1 MVATSRLWQS
11 LESHPC
17 VQVYYPCDVL
27 ENLDD
32 LAPLDNNPAGGG
44 GRCFYGGAFMEVL
57 LEVPVKEFKQSTISF
72 RSVMLVK
79 KWLTFLISTMLAM
92 VFQLTCFVNSV
103 RLKNACSF

>member
-44 GRCFYGGAFMEVL
+44 RCFYGGAFMEVL
-57 LEVPVKEFKQSTISF
+57 LEVQVKEFKQSTIS
-72 RSVMLVK
+72 RSVLVK
-79 KWLTFLISTMLAM
+79 KSG
-92 VFQLTCFVNSV
+92 
-103 RLKNACSF
+103 